1 MGIVDTFMLRPS
13 GHPYMTEAEL
23 SLFNRLRANNSLSV
37 FRAKSCEVC
46 SKEIHQSKQY
56 CSRKCYQ
63 TTQGK
68 A

>member
-1 MGIVDTFMLRPS
+1 MGIVDTFMIRPS
-13 GHPYMTEAEL
+13 NKSYMTDAEL
-23 SLFNRLRANNSLSV
+23 ALFQRLRANNSMSV
-37 FRAKSCEVC
+37 FRTKGCEVC

-63 TTQGK
+63 TTQEK